1 MREAATI
8 AIIII
13 VTILILVKVLQ
24 INNIGKELYS
34 LAQLH
39 KWLVEKYP
47 DLLTNWH
54 AVDDNPNADRRSK
67 AIKLLEIGEKARQR
81 WFEEVSKRKVR
92 NESKTK

>member
-13 VTILILVKVLQ
+13 VTILILGKILQ

-47 DLLTNWH
+47 DLLTNWN
-54 AVDDNPNADRRSK
+54 AVDDNPSADRRSK

-81 WFEEVSKRKVR
+81 WFEEVSKGRGK
-92 NESKTK
+92 NAGKTK